1 MLLVTSYQWLDE
13 ARKSGESERRRT
25 MLEGILG
32 GVAFAGLFT
41 AWVVVP
47 TYIRKRHERQAKQGD
62 ID

>member
-1 MLLVTSYQWLDE
+1 M
-13 ARKSGESERRRT
+13 RERRRAV
-25 MLEGILG
+25 LEGILVG
-32 GVAFAGLFT
+32 MAFAGLFT

>member
-1 MLLVTSYQWLDE
+1 
-13 ARKSGESERRRT
+13 

-47 TYIRKRHERQAKQGD
+47 TYIRKRHERQGKQGD